1 MYSWNPVQLAG
12 DLLLRGS
19 PWPRTGVVFSIVF
32 AVLAVAV
39 FTWLLASLARRR
51 GRKRSAASL
60 KLMSANP
67 SNALLRKRGRTKDAR
82 RLHPTA
88 PGISPGQKVARI
100 VGTRRWVYQ
109 GWEET
114 GVYLFGTRRG
124 KTSGVVVR
132 HVVEAPGAAIMTS
145 NKVDGVREAIR
156 GRRGR
161 GRAYVFDPNRIYRHQ
176 DGPDFV
182 FNPLDYVK
190 DATDARELAEIFEAS
205 TRKEG
210 DRGGDPQFDEPGREC
225 SPTSF
230 SPQPSGNY
238 PCRASTGG
246 SPPRTPT

>member
-1 MYSWNPVQLAG
+1 MTDSKAKWLTGFLFALLLGAVYLGIHTGAAVSGSAHVYSWNPVQLAG

-67 SNALLRKRGRTKDAR
+67 SNAILRKRRRTEEAR

-88 PGISPGQKVARI
+88 PGIGPGQKVARI

-114 GVYLFGTRRG
+114 GV
-124 KTSGVVVR
+124 
-132 HVVEAPGAAIMTS
+132 
-145 NKVDGVREAIR
+145 
-156 GRRGR
+156 
-161 GRAYVFDPNRIYRHQ
+161 
-176 DGPDFV
+176 
-182 FNPLDYVK
+182 
-190 DATDARELAEIFEAS
+190 
-205 TRKEG
+205 
-210 DRGGDPQFDEPGREC
+210 
-225 SPTSF
+225 
-230 SPQPSGNY
+230 
-238 PCRASTGG
+238 
-246 SPPRTPT
+246 